1 MQPCRTW
8 RRELRRVLRFRSVLF
23 ALRRY
28 AASRMA
34 RAARLQSDWRA
45 VPGAGIVL
53 AGSRTPVRQINC
65 THLKTHVFFRFP
77 IFHVRHGLA
86 AALSPARGCAPAA
99 RVRGVSVRAVRV
111 WFVGACGVPGGL
123 AAALRG
129 LASASTSAGML
140 ARFARISVARASLS
154 SVVAA
159 AAAAAADRAGDFGA
173 LAKTESGDGNEKG
186 LAMCQASIEFGC
198 GGRI

>member
-1 MQPCRTW
+1 M
-8 RRELRRVLRFRSVLF
+8 
-23 ALRRY
+23 
-28 AASRMA
+28 
-34 RAARLQSDWRA
+34 
-45 VPGAGIVL
+45 
-53 AGSRTPVRQINC
+53 
-65 THLKTHVFFRFP
+65 FFRFP

-129 LASASTSAGML
+129 LASALASTSAGTL
-140 ARFARISVARASLS
+140 ARIARISVARASLS
-154 SVVAA
+154 SV
-159 AAAAAADRAGDFGA
+159 AAAAADRAGDFGA
-173 LAKTESGDGNEKG
+173 LAETESGDGNEKG

>member
-1 MQPCRTW
+1 M
-8 RRELRRVLRFRSVLF
+8 
-23 ALRRY
+23 
-28 AASRMA
+28 
-34 RAARLQSDWRA
+34 
-45 VPGAGIVL
+45 
-53 AGSRTPVRQINC
+53 
-65 THLKTHVFFRFP
+65 FFRFP

-111 WFVGACGVPGGL
+111 WFVGAGGL

-129 LASASTSAGML
+129 LASALASTSAGTL
-140 ARFARISVARASLS
+140 ARIARISVARASLS
-154 SVVAA
+154 SVAAAA

-173 LAKTESGDGNEKG
+173 LAETESGDGNEKG